1 MLKKKPFVPAKSSK
15 KPTTARAPK
24 LGVVRAA
31 TPAASNGGAGAGTSS
46 GAAPASAQQAATK
59 IPVRKHVAPK
69 RRRPTP
75 HPFAQATKSRLPT
88 PHRDRA
94 TAAQAKAGGKGYNA
108 YRGKVAYSGDSL
120 FSPKKVAQPRKKF
133 DLKASLAKGLSYVGC
148 WALRVGRVWCLCLG
162 LGCTAPM
169 LMARCAGT
177 SPTPASWIPSRRTL
191 RQLPT
196 ALLKRQ
202 RTRYCARGVQ
212 WVGHSAAS

>member
-1 MLKKKPFVPAKSSK
+1 MNRRKTPKRKSTPVKTFTSAKKATPKSAAATLPRKTPVEVPVLKKKPFVPAKSSK

-46 GAAPASAQQAATK
+46 GAAPTSAQQAATK

-94 TAAQAKAGGKGYNA
+94 TAAQAKAGGKAYNV

-148 WALRVGRVWCLCLG
+148 W
-162 LGCTAPM
+162 P
-169 LMARCAGT
+169 
-177 SPTPASWIPSRRTL
+177 
-191 RQLPT
+191 
-196 ALLKRQ
+196 
-202 RTRYCARGVQ
+202 
-212 WVGHSAAS
+212 